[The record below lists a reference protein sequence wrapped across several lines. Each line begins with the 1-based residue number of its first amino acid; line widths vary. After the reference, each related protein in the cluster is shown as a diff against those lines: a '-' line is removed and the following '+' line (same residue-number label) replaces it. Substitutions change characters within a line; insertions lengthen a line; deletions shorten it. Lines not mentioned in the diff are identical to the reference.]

1 MSVAEEIRE
10 VQKKAL
16 RTMSTREKFAYFWE
30 YYKIHTLVAIIILA
44 IVISLVKQF
53 VTSKDIGLYVVLIDA
68 ITTDSNSGLNEIW
81 SEEFLEYAQIDPD
94 KYEVS
99 IDTSISISENTDMQ
113 YSVVNQQKLFAMLAA
128 GGISAF
134 VADTE
139 TFETYAQNDYFYD
152 IKPLLSEGELN
163 KYRPYLYY
171 TDASA
176 FGNTSDILSDDG
188 SAQEKPGN
196 ISINHR
202 DTSTM
207 KQPVAVGVIL
217 TEDNKI
223 ADAGY
228 YAYLRE
234 NGYEYQGYPSDVV
247 LGIPVTCK
255 EPELVIRFLEYLRL
269 GN

>member
-1 MSVAEEIRE
+1 
-10 VQKKAL
+10 
-16 RTMSTREKFAYFWE
+16 MSTREKLAYFWE
-30 YYKIHTLVAIIILA
+30 YYKIHTLAAIIILA

-53 VTSKDIGLYVVLIDA
+53 VTSKDTGLYAVLIDA

-99 IDTSISISENTDMQ
+99 IDTSISISENVDMQ
-113 YSVVNQQKLFAMLAA
+113 YSMVNQQKLFAMLAA

-152 IKPLLSEGELN
+152 IEPFLSGEELN
-163 KYRPYLYY
+163 KYGSYLYY
-171 TDASA
+171 TDIST
-176 FGNTSDILSDDG
+176 FGNTSDIPSDGG
-188 SAQEKPGN
+188 SAQEESGN
-196 ISINHR
+196 PVINHR
-202 DTSTM
+202 DPSAM
-207 KQPVAVGVIL
+207 EQPSAIGVIL
-217 TEDNKI
+217 TEDTKI

-228 YAYLRE
+228 YAYLKE

-255 EPELVIRFLEYLRL
+255 EPELVIRFLEYLFE
-269 GN
+269 